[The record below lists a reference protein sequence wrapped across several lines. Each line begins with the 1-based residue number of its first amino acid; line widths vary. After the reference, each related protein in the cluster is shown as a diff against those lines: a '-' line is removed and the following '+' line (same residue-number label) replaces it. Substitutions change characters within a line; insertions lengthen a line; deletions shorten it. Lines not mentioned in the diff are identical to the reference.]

1 MIQKQCREPWM
12 QSLYGLSR
20 CSYQIHPFNIKRA
33 IARLT
38 ANLIIVIQYLDLTV
52 TDNEIMRIMIQ
63 QILIHK
69 GNAAQQ
75 NIHSLNGCTCHK
87 IGNKIEICFHVLVM
101 CIGECVDGVFRN
113 KAGCST
119 SQYFLHRPEH

>member
-1 MIQKQCREPWM
+1 
-12 QSLYGLSR
+12 
-20 CSYQIHPFNIKRA
+20 
-33 IARLT
+33 
-38 ANLIIVIQYLDLTV
+38 
-52 TDNEIMRIMIQ
+52 MIQ

-119 SQYFLHRPEH
+119 QRFHNISCISRSTDFIAVHTQWGTIFHDSL